1 MSSGQR
7 YRTGLSASKKSGGAL
22 HRGAASTRLHEEEH
36 QSRGPR
42 DDDFEKNTKKK
53 KKKKNTGRTR
63 TRDWAGY
70 TRTPSSVC
78 NVVVVVIIISIII
91 IPLASLSLSLLL
103 RCDDDMCACFQSA
116 SQRRLSLVQLKP

>member
-53 KKKKNTGRTR
+53 KKKKKNTGRTR

-78 NVVVVVIIISIII
+78 NVVVVVVIIIIIII
-91 IPLASLSLSLLL
+91 IPLASLSFSPSS
-103 RCDDDMCACFQSA
+103 M
-116 SQRRLSLVQLKP
+116 

>member
-7 YRTGLSASKKSGGAL
+7 YRTGLSASKKSGAL
-22 HRGAASTRLHEEEH
+22 HRGAASTTRLHEEEH
-36 QSRGPR
+36 RRGPR
-42 DDDFEKNTKKK
+42 DDEDFEKNTKKK
-53 KKKKNTGRTR
+53 KNNNTGRIR